1 MKSDFMI
8 SETGRKSG
16 IVYNFAAARVRHLIV
31 MMKTASVYITLL
43 LVISIAAI
51 VPATAVGAGH
61 PANLQPL
68 NKKTFRHAA
77 IITVDGGID
86 QIQVS
91 AVERR
96 IHEAVRRH
104 ASLLIFRFDSSTG
117 LVSSAMNAAK
127 KIETCQLPTVAY
139 IKTSAIGPAILMATA
154 CDQIIMHRGAII
166 GDGQTF
172 QVRRRL
178 TFAGKAPSVTDG
190 PLKLL
195 LKHAADHHYPPE
207 ILAAM
212 VDPAVVLDEISN
224 RVTGKTELVTPQQRR
239 ELMKLIIPGRA
250 AEHPWEFVKRFKPAG
265 SVLTLSAPRAHQF
278 GLSAATVRSRSAL
291 LAYLNVT
298 AVRVPILRLDF
309 MEHTVRA
316 LISPEARFILII
328 ILVIAGWLTLTH
340 PGWHLPILIGLF
352 ALALLLGAPM
362 LTGVG
367 AWWEIALAGAGV
379 LLIIYDIFHF
389 GGLGLLAVPG
399 FVMILIGIGCSL
411 VPLSGGFTSA
421 GPIWSAAQESGGVL
435 AGALLCGIIG
445 SMVLIRYMQ
454 RMPGARRMILT
465 PPKPAVVG
473 TAPDASEPFVG
484 AIGRAVSDLRPS
496 GKANFDGRLTDVVTD
511 GDYILSGT
519 AIVVVGKA
527 QHQLLVK
534 ALDK

>member
-51 VPATAVGAGH
+51 LPATAVGAGH

-178 TFAGKAPSVTDG
+178 TLAGKAQSVTDG

-195 LKHAADHHYPPE
+195 LKHAAAHHYPPE

-367 AWWEIALAGAGV
+367 AWWEIALAGVGV
-379 LLIIYDIFHF
+379 LVIVYDIFHF

-445 SMVLIRYMQ
+445 SVVLIRYM
-454 RMPGARRMILT
+454 RHLPGARRMILT
-465 PPKPAVVG
+465 PPKPAVAD
-473 TAPDASEPFVG
+473 TAPGASEPFIG
-484 AIGRAVSDLRPS
+484 EIGRAVSDLRPS

-511 GDYILSGT
+511 GEYILCGT

>member
-1 MKSDFMI
+1 MKSDSMI
-8 SETGRKSG
+8 SGTGRISD
-16 IVYNFAAARVRHLIV
+16 IDNNFAAALVKHLRLI
-31 MMKTASVYITLL
+31 MKMAGVYAASL

-51 VPATAVGAGH
+51 LPATALAAGH
-61 PANLQPL
+61 PVGLQPL
-68 NKKTFRHAA
+68 NKNTYRHAA
-77 IITVDGGID
+77 MIIVDGGID

-91 AVERR
+91 AIERR
-96 IHEAVRRH
+96 IHAAIRRH
-104 ASLLIFRFDSSTG
+104 ASLLIFRFHSSTG

-127 KIETCQLPTVAY
+127 EIESCQLPTVAY
-139 IKTSAIGPAILMATA
+139 IRKAAIGPAILMATA
-154 CDQIIMHRGAII
+154 CNQIIMHRGAII

-172 QVRRRL
+172 QARQHL
-178 TFAGKAPSVTDG
+178 TFAGMARSVTDG

-195 LKHAADHHYPPE
+195 LQHAVAHHYPPE

-212 VDPAVVLDEISN
+212 VDPTVVLDEISN
-224 RVTGKTELVTPQQRR
+224 RVTGKTELVTPRQRR
-239 ELMKLIIPGRA
+239 ALMKETVPGRA
-250 AEHPWEFVKRFKPAG
+250 AEHPWEFVKRFKPSG
-265 SVLTLSAPRAHQF
+265 SVLTLSARRARQF

-309 MEHTVRA
+309 MEHAVRV

-340 PGWHLPILIGLF
+340 PGWHVPILMGLV

-367 AWWEIALAGAGV
+367 AWWEVALVGV
-379 LLIIYDIFHF
+379 GVVLIIYDIFHF

-399 FVMILIGIGCSL
+399 FVLILVGIGCSL

-421 GPIWSAAQESGGVL
+421 APLWNAAQESGGVL

-445 SMVLIRYMQ
+445 SIVLIRYMQ
-454 RMPGARRMILT
+454 HLPGARRMILT
-465 PPKPAVVG
+465 PPKSSAAG
-473 TAPDASEPFVG
+473 AASDTSEPFVG
-484 AIGRAVSDLRPS
+484 AIGRAISDLRPS